1 MQIQCKVL
9 IISKH
14 CALYRLFSVHNTAIP
29 SKHLFTVQL
38 FKCAVCSAIPSQPL
52 PLSLSPDEAT
62 EFLHYYTDHNLR
74 QKCQNSTF
82 ACTFLEISL
91 FKRQM
96 NCEQSIL
103 IVKNPQL
110 VFILDRILIAI
121 YDYNLCWN
129 GLTLL
134 SSWTAPVEH
143 HHHHHSSL
151 PSPSLSSSPPSP

>member
-1 MQIQCKVL
+1 M
-9 IISKH
+9 H
-14 CALYRLFSVHNTAIP
+14 YTDCAV
-29 SKHLFTVQL
+29 FTVCILTLPFHPSTCSPYNCSTVQS
-38 FKCAVCSAIPSQPL
+38 AVPSH
-52 PLSLSPDEAT
+52 LSPCLSPDEAT